1 MAEKARKSI
10 FPTPRNLIIYK
21 IQRRNCQCCQ
31 ATATRWCLLRPFG
44 FSFLMMFAL
53 LLLFHFCMF
62 DGFHLTSR
70 LLPVRRLQTSVLSFS
85 PWLWFTSLPKPCL
98 WNPFNDKWNEGIGP
112 PLGCHSALLFMLRD
126 QSGAGG
132 SNCKPSITS
141 PSWLT
146 WPPWPRPWNMT
157 MTKRYHHQHPRF
169 DYYEHPDHHC
179 QIDHQSK
186 HDHHVRHWRQI
197 HWQITF
203 TKVIHDIIS

>member
-1 MAEKARKSI
+1 MPSIDKNATDQGVKFSSSNQFMPMAKKDKKIFSRSQKSHHLQDPEAELPMLPGNGNQVMFTSSLRLFISNDVCFIVTFSLLHLCI
-10 FPTPRNLIIYK
+10 FDRFY
-21 IQRRNCQCCQ
+21 
-31 ATATRWCLLRPFG
+31 
-44 FSFLMMFAL
+44 
-53 LLLFHFCMF
+53 
-62 DGFHLTSR
+62 LTSR

-146 WPPWPRPWNMT
+146 
-157 MTKRYHHQHPRF
+157 
-169 DYYEHPDHHC
+169 C
-179 QIDHQSK
+179 
-186 HDHHVRHWRQI
+186 
-197 HWQITF
+197 
-203 TKVIHDIIS
+203 ISGSL